1 MHSINYTT
9 TIHIRLRKRQNNII
23 NTIPSSSSVIPKSN
37 TLNIADNNGYYD
49 RINMMK
55 CGGKRKMKC
64 GGKCKKK

>member
-1 MHSINYTT
+1 MDVTETTKLPINTKT
-9 TIHIRLRKRQNNII
+9 

-49 RINMMK
+49 RLKMMK

-64 GGKCKKK
+64 GGKYKGK

>member
-1 MHSINYTT
+1 MDNKETT
-9 TIHIRLRKRQNNII
+9 KLLI

>member
-1 MHSINYTT
+1 MNVTETT
-9 TIHIRLRKRQNNII
+9 KLPI
-23 NTIPSSSSVIPKSN
+23 NTKTNIIPSSSSVIPKSN